1 MYGRKEGRKRRK
13 EGRKEEE
20 EGRKEGRVKEGI
32 RWELKG
38 GCDIKPVKKGFVIVS
53 GRVLI
58 SDSMVCDQGEGKE
71 RKVLYGPF
79 F

>member
-1 MYGRKEGRKRRK
+1 MCSI
-13 EGRKEEE
+13 KEE
-20 EGRKEGRVKEGI
+20 I

-53 GRVLI
+53 GCVLI
-58 SDSMVCDQGEGKE
+58 SDSVVCDQGEGKE
-71 RKVLYGPF
+71 RKVLYAPF